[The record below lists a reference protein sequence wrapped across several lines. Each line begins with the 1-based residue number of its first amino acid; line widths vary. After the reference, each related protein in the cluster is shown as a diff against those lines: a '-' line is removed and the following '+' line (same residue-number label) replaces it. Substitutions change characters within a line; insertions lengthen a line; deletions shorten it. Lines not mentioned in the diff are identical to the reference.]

1 MILVVVLMALT
12 LSSNTQPIDSSNI
25 STNSAHSLNDAQT
38 EEYEDDVE
46 SGYDPGLGLFALFGI
61 GFIFIC
67 VGAGVVLTIIGLLII
82 FGLIGAG
89 ILSASVLVALYKKS
103 IAKGF
108 KLFLIST
115 TTFCGLFIGAI
126 GFYLFNKIVH
136 WFTTQTALII
146 GTISGLLT
154 GALLGFLTFFVFKN
168 LTALLKSKLHPD

>member
-1 MILVVVLMALT
+1 MILLVVLTALT
-12 LSSNTQPIDSSNI
+12 LSSNTQTIDSSDM
-25 STNSAHSLNDAQT
+25 STNSAYSLSNTQMD
-38 EEYEDDVE
+38 EDDVE
-46 SGYDPGLGLFALFGI
+46 SGYDPGLALFALFGI

-67 VGAGVVLTIIGLLII
+67 LGTGVVLTIISLLII

-89 ILSASVLVALYKKS
+89 ILSASVLVALYQKS

-108 KLFLIST
+108 KLLLVST
-115 TTFCGLFIGAI
+115 TTVCGLFIGTI

-154 GALLGFLTFFVFKN
+154 GALLGFLMFFVFKN
-168 LTALLKSKLHPD
+168 LTALLKSKLHLN